1 MPEGTHY
8 EIGKYG
14 RMRCE
19 YLHEIDI
26 QCYERLELLVEQ
38 MKAGTGITEELK
50 ATDQMKWVG
59 LMNNVRSS
67 AEEIVLKEL
76 IYTGDFRLHGRN
88 RNRLVEYIS
97 SLKKIDLLITEGTT
111 LSRDNNE
118 NWDEESVTARIRSC
132 TKKYKYC
139 FVITSSSN
147 IDRIQSISEAVP
159 RGKYFLLDDFQ
170 KKLLDIA

>member
-1 MPEGTHY
+1 MEKHIIGENGIGYTLGEVVMCCPHWQSPEGTHY

-14 RMRCE
+14 RMRWEYLKKHQRGEYIKLLMNGRLNE
-19 YLHEIDI
+19 YLHEVDA

-76 IYTGDFRLHGRN
+76 IY
-88 RNRLVEYIS
+88 V
-97 SLKKIDLLITEGTT
+97 
-111 LSRDNNE
+111 
-118 NWDEESVTARIRSC
+118 
-132 TKKYKYC
+132 
-139 FVITSSSN
+139 
-147 IDRIQSISEAVP
+147 
-159 RGKYFLLDDFQ
+159 
-170 KKLLDIA
+170 